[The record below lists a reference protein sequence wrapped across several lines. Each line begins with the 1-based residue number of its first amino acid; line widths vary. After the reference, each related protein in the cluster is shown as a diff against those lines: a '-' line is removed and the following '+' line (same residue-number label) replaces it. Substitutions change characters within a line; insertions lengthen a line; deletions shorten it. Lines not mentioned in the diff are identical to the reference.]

1 VPRMGSNDRI
11 EWLARAVLPHEAD
24 VRRWLARHTRGAP
37 GIDPDDII
45 QEAYARLL
53 KADLGKIGSA
63 RGYFF
68 TVARN
73 LVAETLRRSRTV
85 TIELMADID
94 ALNIVD
100 NEPDSERQLNARQ
113 EVERLKQS
121 LARMP
126 RRCRQAFELR
136 KFEGLSQREVSERM
150 GISQSTVEKHLAK
163 ALLLL
168 AQDMK
173 SDAARPYSE
182 PRRDDEPETR
192 DQRD

>member
-1 VPRMGSNDRI
+1 MGSDNRI

-24 VRRWLARHTRGAP
+24 VRRWLVRHTRGAP

-45 QEAYARLL
+45 QESYARLL

-94 ALNIVD
+94 ALNVVD
-100 NEPDSERQLNARQ
+100 NEPDSERRLNARQ
-113 EVERLKQS
+113 EVERLQKS
-121 LARMP
+121 LAGMP
-126 RRCRQAFELR
+126 KRCRQAFELR
-136 KFEGLSQREVSERM
+136 KFEELSQREIAERM

-168 AQDMK
+168 AQDM
-173 SDAARPYSE
+173 RPGESGSHAE
-182 PRRDDEPETR
+182 LRRDDEPEAR

>member
-1 VPRMGSNDRI
+1 MGSDNRI

-24 VRRWLARHTRGAP
+24 VRRWLVRHTRGAP

-45 QEAYARLL
+45 QESYARLL

-94 ALNIVD
+94 ALNVVD
-100 NEPDSERQLNARQ
+100 NEPDSERRLNARQ
-113 EVERLKQS
+113 EVERLQKS
-121 LARMP
+121 LAGMP
-126 RRCRQAFELR
+126 KRCRQAFELR
-136 KFEGLSQREVSERM
+136 KFEELSQREIAERM

-168 AQDMK
+168 AQDMR
-173 SDAARPYSE
+173 SGESGPYTE
-182 PRRDDEPETR
+182 LRRDDEPEAR